1 MDADGGNLT
10 ELPIGNLAQL
20 SGANCLVCPYV
31 PDPTFTFIDEA
42 IWQPV
47 P

>member
-10 ELPIGNLAQL
+10 ELPIGNLTQL

-31 PDPTFTFIDEA
+31 PDPTLTFIDEA